1 MWVQMWQEQRAVR
14 DPGARGP
21 LRSFPWASMVEEQKD
36 PKWRVV
42 MMATASSL
50 ADVHLLCM
58 AALGE
63 VIWGPSPGDLG
74 TAITAQFDQVRR
86 PQVKKATCSLR
97 ALTAQLVGGVRERR
111 SNSLF
116 PWHPPQALAADST
129 WCLHVTG
136 LKNRY
141 GFIEDGGIN
150 TCPRPG
156 LLGGCGARA
165 CCAGSRDREGKTWL

>member
-1 MWVQMWQEQRAVR
+1 
-14 DPGARGP
+14 
-21 LRSFPWASMVEEQKD
+21 
-36 PKWRVV
+36 

-111 SNSLF
+111 SKSLF
-116 PWHPPQALAADST
+116 SWHPPHALAADST
-129 WCLHVTG
+129 WCLRVTG

-156 LLGGCGARA
+156 LLGGFGPGT
-165 CCAGSRDREGKTWL
+165 CCAGGRDREGKTWL

>member
-1 MWVQMWQEQRAVR
+1 
-14 DPGARGP
+14 
-21 LRSFPWASMVEEQKD
+21 
-36 PKWRVV
+36 

-111 SNSLF
+111 SNILF
-116 PWHPPQALAADST
+116 PWHPPQALAADWT
-129 WCLHVTG
+129 EKQV
-136 LKNRY
+136 
-141 GFIEDGGIN
+141 
-150 TCPRPG
+150 
-156 LLGGCGARA
+156 
-165 CCAGSRDREGKTWL
+165 

>member
-36 PKWRVV
+36 PKLRVV

-63 VIWGPSPGDLG
+63 VIWDLLQE
-74 TAITAQFDQVRR
+74 T
-86 PQVKKATCSLR
+86 
-97 ALTAQLVGGVRERR
+97 
-111 SNSLF
+111 
-116 PWHPPQALAADST
+116 
-129 WCLHVTG
+129 
-136 LKNRY
+136 
-141 GFIEDGGIN
+141 
-150 TCPRPG
+150 
-156 LLGGCGARA
+156 
-165 CCAGSRDREGKTWL
+165 